1 MPGAADCATGRYSA
15 RRPFGMPWLLLL
27 FVLFAWFWSGQAQA
41 DDDALW
47 NALRSPGH
55 VALMRH
61 ALAPGTGDP
70 AAFTLG
76 DCSTQRN
83 LSADGRRQAADIGAR
98 FRANGI
104 ATARVLSSQWC
115 RCLETARALRLGTA
129 GEFPLLNSFFR
140 EMDRQ
145 AQQTEELRQW
155 LADQPPDGT
164 LVLVTHQVNI
174 TALTGIFPASG
185 EIVVLRRLASGAI
198 DVIGTIETR

>member
-1 MPGAADCATGRYSA
+1 MPGVADCATDRCS
-15 RRPFGMPWLLLL
+15 RRQPFGTPWLLLL
-27 FVLFAWFWSGQAQA
+27 FVLLAWSWSGQAQA
-41 DDDALW
+41 DDEALW

-83 LSADGRRQAADIGAR
+83 LSTDGRRQAEDIGAR

-115 RCLETARALRLGTA
+115 RCLETARALRLGPA
-129 GEFPLLNSFFR
+129 VEFPLLNSFFR

-185 EIVVLRRLASGAI
+185 EIVVLRRLDSGAI